1 MAWMNQDKK
10 QKLAPAIKAVLKKYG
25 MKGTIGVNNHSTL
38 VVNIKSGKLDILGN
52 YADITMENMWKATFP
67 RTEEEVRS
75 ITNLDVNTYWIHE
88 QFSGKVREFM
98 EELKDAMNGK
108 GSEIHNHDNSDIQTD
123 YFDVGWYIDINVGRW
138 NKPYILEK

>member
-25 MKGTIGVNNHSTL
+25 MKGTLAVSHSTL
-38 VVNIKSGKLDILGN
+38 VVNIKSGKLDI
-52 YADITMENMWKATFP
+52 MENMWRATFP